1 MKKKHNSALRSS
13 ALQITFIS
21 LSAALLTLAAAPAA
35 MATPCVETAGYW
47 ANHPNAWCIQNIQLG
62 TQVYTQDQAIAII
75 RNSTSGDK
83 TYSLAAQLIAA
94 KLNTLCAG
102 ADSSCAASAMSNADT
117 WLAQYPVGSNVPAK
131 SAAWKQISP
140 SNDTLSLYN
149 QGHLCVPECR
159 S

>member
-1 MKKKHNSALRSS
+1 MKKKHNNALRSS

-21 LSAALLTLAAAPAA
+21 LSAALLTLAAAAPAT
-35 MATPCVETAGYW
+35 ATPCVETAGYW
-47 ANHPNAWCIQNIQLG
+47 GNHPNAWCVTTIQLG
-62 TQVYTQDQAIAII
+62 CHVYTQDEAIAII

-94 KLNTLCAG
+94 KLNVNCAG
-102 ADSSCAASAMSNADT
+102 ADLSCAAAAMSSADN
-117 WLAQYPVGSNVPAK
+117 WLCQHPVGSGVDAK
-131 SAAWKQISP
+131 SAEWKQISP